1 MSKLSLIDSACRIK
15 QAQQVLSLW
24 LEAPIK
30 KDSGTDHLIGAVIT
44 LLDGIPELMDS
55 VEGELVYGFESGRQ
69 SMSNVEKFTPG
80 NDDVLR
86 AEATPHG
93 VNIMTRNDAGGFE
106 LVALISYE
114 SAVNGL
120 DAGEYDDKPDI
131 GYAIHFAVADGGA
144 RGWFDFTAQHN
155 VTMWRWLIA
164 ATFISEMKRENG
176 TTTIK
181 EDDGKSSLV
190 TFYSNGTEGIVVYP
204 FAERLAMANNMEGAM
219 IERYGIEQGT
229 ANAIVFYQAMID
241 TERGELTPFGRQTL
255 AELHDGFIADLNEN
269 GLPEMPAAH

>member
-1 MSKLSLIDSACRIK
+1 
-15 QAQQVLSLW
+15 
-24 LEAPIK
+24 
-30 KDSGTDHLIGAVIT
+30 
-44 LLDGIPELMDS
+44 
-55 VEGELVYGFESGRQ
+55 
-69 SMSNVEKFTPG
+69 MSNVEKFTPG
-80 NDDVLR
+80 NDDVLH

-93 VNIMTRNDAGGFE
+93 VNIMTRNDAGGYEQF
-106 LVALISYE
+106 ALISYE
-114 SAVNGL
+114 SAVNRL
-120 DAGEYDDKPDI
+120 DAGEYDDTPNI

-176 TTTIK
+176 TTTVT
-181 EDDGKSSLV
+181 EADGKSSLV
-190 TFYSNGTEGIVVYP
+190 TFYSNGTAGIVVYP
-204 FAERLAMANNMEGAM
+204 FAERLTMANNIEGAM

-241 TERGELTPFGRQTL
+241 TERGELTPFGRETL

>member
-1 MSKLSLIDSACRIK
+1 
-15 QAQQVLSLW
+15 
-24 LEAPIK
+24 
-30 KDSGTDHLIGAVIT
+30 
-44 LLDGIPELMDS
+44 
-55 VEGELVYGFESGRQ
+55 
-69 SMSNVEKFTPG
+69 MSNILTIKPG
-80 NDDVLR
+80 NPDLFH

-93 VNIMTRNDAGGFE
+93 VNIMTRNDAGMYE
-106 LVALISYE
+106 HVAIITYE
-114 SAVNGL
+114 SAVSRL
-120 DAGEYDDKPDI
+120 DAGEYDDTPDI

-164 ATFISEMKRENG
+164 ACFVAEMKRENG

-229 ANAIVFYQAMID
+229 ANAIVFYQAMLD

-269 GLPEMPAAH
+269 GWPEMPLAH

>member
-1 MSKLSLIDSACRIK
+1 
-15 QAQQVLSLW
+15 
-24 LEAPIK
+24 
-30 KDSGTDHLIGAVIT
+30 
-44 LLDGIPELMDS
+44 
-55 VEGELVYGFESGRQ
+55 
-69 SMSNVEKFTPG
+69 MSNVEKFTPG
-80 NDDVLR
+80 NDDVLH

-106 LVALISYE
+106 QFALISYE
-114 SAVNGL
+114 SAVNRL
-120 DAGEYDDKPDI
+120 DAGEYDDTPNI

-155 VTMWRWLIA
+155 LTMWRWLIA

-176 TTTIK
+176 TTTIT

-190 TFYSNGTEGIVVYP
+190 TFYSNGTAGIVVYP

>member
-1 MSKLSLIDSACRIK
+1 
-15 QAQQVLSLW
+15 
-24 LEAPIK
+24 
-30 KDSGTDHLIGAVIT
+30 
-44 LLDGIPELMDS
+44 
-55 VEGELVYGFESGRQ
+55 
-69 SMSNVEKFTPG
+69 MSNVLTFKSGNPG
-80 NDDVLR
+80 LFH

-93 VNIMTRNDAGGFE
+93 VNIMTRNDAGMYE
-106 LVALISYE
+106 HVAIITYE
-114 SAVNGL
+114 SAVSRL
-120 DAGEYDDKPDI
+120 DAGEYDDTPDI

-176 TTTIK
+176 TTTVT
-181 EDDGKSSLV
+181 EADGKSSLV
-190 TFYSNGTEGIVVYP
+190 TFYSNDTAGIVVYP

-219 IERYGIEQGT
+219 IERYGVEQGT

-241 TERGELTPFGRQTL
+241 TERGELTPFGRETL

>member
-1 MSKLSLIDSACRIK
+1 
-15 QAQQVLSLW
+15 
-24 LEAPIK
+24 
-30 KDSGTDHLIGAVIT
+30 
-44 LLDGIPELMDS
+44 
-55 VEGELVYGFESGRQ
+55 
-69 SMSNVEKFTPG
+69 MSNVEKFTPG
-80 NDDVLR
+80 NADLLH

-93 VNIMTRNDAGGFE
+93 VNIMTRNDAGMYE
-106 LVALISYE
+106 HVCLVPYSD
-114 SAVNGL
+114 AVTHL
-120 DAGEYDDKPDI
+120 DSGRYDDIPDE
-131 GYAIHFAVADGGA
+131 GFTLHLAVADGGA

-229 ANAIVFYQAMID
+229 ANAIVFYQAMLD

-269 GLPEMPAAH
+269 GWPEMPAAH

>member
-1 MSKLSLIDSACRIK
+1 MNIL
-15 QAQQVLSLW
+15 
-24 LEAPIK
+24 
-30 KDSGTDHLIGAVIT
+30 H
-44 LLDGIPELMDS
+44 
-55 VEGELVYGFESGRQ
+55 
-69 SMSNVEKFTPG
+69 
-80 NDDVLR
+80 R

-93 VNIMTRNDAGGFE
+93 VNIMTRNDAGMYE
-106 LVALISYE
+106 HVAIITYE
-114 SAVNGL
+114 SAVSRL
-120 DAGEYDDKPDI
+120 DAGEYDDTPDI

-164 ATFISEMKRENG
+164 ATFVSEMKRENG

-204 FAERLAMANNMEGAM
+204 FAERLAMANNIEGAM
-219 IERYGIEQGT
+219 IERYGVEQGT
-229 ANAIVFYQAMID
+229 EKAIVFYQAMLD
-241 TERGELTPFGRQTL
+241 TERGELTPFGRETL

-269 GLPEMPAAH
+269 GWPEMPLAH

>member
-1 MSKLSLIDSACRIK
+1 
-15 QAQQVLSLW
+15 
-24 LEAPIK
+24 
-30 KDSGTDHLIGAVIT
+30 
-44 LLDGIPELMDS
+44 
-55 VEGELVYGFESGRQ
+55 
-69 SMSNVEKFTPG
+69 MSNVEKFTPG

-176 TTTIK
+176 TTTIT

-190 TFYSNGTEGIVVYP
+190 TFYSNGTAGIVVYP

-241 TERGELTPFGRQTL
+241 TERGELTPFWRETL

>member
-1 MSKLSLIDSACRIK
+1 
-15 QAQQVLSLW
+15 
-24 LEAPIK
+24 
-30 KDSGTDHLIGAVIT
+30 
-44 LLDGIPELMDS
+44 
-55 VEGELVYGFESGRQ
+55 
-69 SMSNVEKFTPG
+69 MSNILTIKPG
-80 NDDVLR
+80 NPDLFH

-93 VNIMTRNDAGGFE
+93 VNIMTRNDAGMYE
-106 LVALISYE
+106 HVAIITYE
-114 SAVNGL
+114 SAVSRL
-120 DAGEYDDKPDI
+120 DAGEYDDTPDI

-144 RGWFDFTAQHN
+144 RGWFNFTPQHE

-164 ATFISEMKRENG
+164 ATFVSEMKRENG

-229 ANAIVFYQAMID
+229 ANAIVFYRAMLD

-255 AELHDGFIADLNEN
+255 AELHDGFSADLNEN
-269 GLPEMPAAH
+269 GWPEMPLAH

>member
-1 MSKLSLIDSACRIK
+1 
-15 QAQQVLSLW
+15 
-24 LEAPIK
+24 
-30 KDSGTDHLIGAVIT
+30 
-44 LLDGIPELMDS
+44 
-55 VEGELVYGFESGRQ
+55 
-69 SMSNVEKFTPG
+69 MSNVEKFTPG
-80 NDDVLR
+80 NDDVLH

-93 VNIMTRNDAGGFE
+93 VNIMTRNDAGGYEQF
-106 LVALISYE
+106 ALISYE
-114 SAVNGL
+114 SAVNRL
-120 DAGEYDDKPDI
+120 DAGEYDDTPNI

-176 TTTIK
+176 TTTVT
-181 EDDGKSSLV
+181 EADGKSSLV
-190 TFYSNGTEGIVVYP
+190 TFYSNGTAGIVVYP

-241 TERGELTPFGRQTL
+241 TERGELTPFGRETL

>member
-1 MSKLSLIDSACRIK
+1 
-15 QAQQVLSLW
+15 
-24 LEAPIK
+24 
-30 KDSGTDHLIGAVIT
+30 
-44 LLDGIPELMDS
+44 
-55 VEGELVYGFESGRQ
+55 
-69 SMSNVEKFTPG
+69 MSNVEKFTPG
-80 NDDVLR
+80 NDDVLH

-93 VNIMTRNDAGGFE
+93 VNIMTRNDAGGYEQF
-106 LVALISYE
+106 ALISYE

-176 TTTIK
+176 TTYVT
-181 EDDGKSSLV
+181 EADGTTSQV
-190 TFYSNGTEGIVVYP
+190 AIYSNGNAGMVIYP
-204 FAERLAMANNMEGAM
+204 FAERLAMANNIEGAM
-219 IERYGIEQGT
+219 IERYGVEQGT
-229 ANAIVFYQAMID
+229 EHAIVFYRAMLD
-241 TERGELTPFGRQTL
+241 AERVELTPFGRETL

>member
-1 MSKLSLIDSACRIK
+1 MSY
-15 QAQQVLSLW
+15 
-24 LEAPIK
+24 
-30 KDSGTDHLIGAVIT
+30 H
-44 LLDGIPELMDS
+44 
-55 VEGELVYGFESGRQ
+55 
-69 SMSNVEKFTPG
+69 
-80 NDDVLR
+80 

-93 VNIMTRNDAGGFE
+93 VNIMTRNDAGMYE
-106 LVALISYE
+106 HVAIITYE
-114 SAVNGL
+114 SAVSRL
-120 DAGEYDDKPDI
+120 DAGEYDDTPDI

-144 RGWFDFTAQHN
+144 RGWFNFTPQHE

-164 ATFISEMKRENG
+164 ATFVSEMKRENG

-229 ANAIVFYQAMID
+229 ANAIVFYQAMLD

-269 GLPEMPAAH
+269 GWPEMPLAH

>member
-1 MSKLSLIDSACRIK
+1 
-15 QAQQVLSLW
+15 
-24 LEAPIK
+24 
-30 KDSGTDHLIGAVIT
+30 
-44 LLDGIPELMDS
+44 
-55 VEGELVYGFESGRQ
+55 
-69 SMSNVEKFTPG
+69 MSNVEKFTPG
-80 NDDVLR
+80 NDDVLH

-93 VNIMTRNDAGGFE
+93 VNIMTRNDAGGYE
-106 LVALISYE
+106 QVALISYE
-114 SAVNGL
+114 SAVNRL
-120 DAGEYDDKPDI
+120 DAGEYDDTPNI

-164 ATFISEMKRENG
+164 TTFISEMKRENG
-176 TTTIK
+176 TTTVT
-181 EDDGKSSLV
+181 EADGKSSLV
-190 TFYSNGTEGIVVYP
+190 TFYSNGTAGIVVYP
-204 FAERLAMANNMEGAM
+204 FAERLAMANNIEGAM

-241 TERGELTPFGRQTL
+241 TERGELTPFGRETL

>member
-1 MSKLSLIDSACRIK
+1 
-15 QAQQVLSLW
+15 
-24 LEAPIK
+24 
-30 KDSGTDHLIGAVIT
+30 
-44 LLDGIPELMDS
+44 
-55 VEGELVYGFESGRQ
+55 
-69 SMSNVEKFTPG
+69 MSNVLTLKTDNPDLFH
-80 NDDVLR
+80 

-93 VNIMTRNDAGGFE
+93 VNIMTRNDAGMYE
-106 LVALISYE
+106 HVALINYE
-114 SAVNGL
+114 KVVVRL
-120 DAGEYDDKPDI
+120 DAGEYDDTPDI

-144 RGWFDFTAQHN
+144 RGWFNFTPQHE

-164 ATFISEMKRENG
+164 ATFVSEMKRENG

-229 ANAIVFYQAMID
+229 ANAIVFYRAMLD

-269 GLPEMPAAH
+269 GWPEMPLAH

>member
-1 MSKLSLIDSACRIK
+1 
-15 QAQQVLSLW
+15 
-24 LEAPIK
+24 
-30 KDSGTDHLIGAVIT
+30 
-44 LLDGIPELMDS
+44 
-55 VEGELVYGFESGRQ
+55 
-69 SMSNVEKFTPG
+69 MSNVEKFTPG

-176 TTTIK
+176 TTTIT

-190 TFYSNGTEGIVVYP
+190 TFYSNGTAGIVVYP

-241 TERGELTPFGRQTL
+241 TERGELNPFGRETL

>member
-1 MSKLSLIDSACRIK
+1 
-15 QAQQVLSLW
+15 
-24 LEAPIK
+24 
-30 KDSGTDHLIGAVIT
+30 
-44 LLDGIPELMDS
+44 
-55 VEGELVYGFESGRQ
+55 
-69 SMSNVEKFTPG
+69 MSNVEKFTPG
-80 NDDVLR
+80 NDDVLH

-93 VNIMTRNDAGGFE
+93 VNIMTRNDAGGYEQF
-106 LVALISYE
+106 ALISYE
-114 SAVNGL
+114 SAVNRL
-120 DAGEYDDKPDI
+120 DAGEYDDTPNI

-176 TTTIK
+176 TTTIT

-241 TERGELTPFGRQTL
+241 TERGELTPFGRETL